1 MYKYQEETIDN
12 IDDAIEK
19 IEKMTEEHYRIH
31 IGFRHTHD
39 FEDENIPIF
48 VEINGQH
55 RFTQQTR
62 NDECFDHYSNCPIY
76 SLNRIQ
82 INKEIFLDLN
92 KLLDKIIKDNKQ
104 REKFYSKL
112 NEELKSFN
120 KALMV
125 I

>member
-55 RFTQQTR
+55 RFTQQEMMNVLT
-62 NDECFDHYSNCPIY
+62 I
-76 SLNRIQ
+76 IQ
-82 INKEIFLDLN
+82 IAQFIALIEYKST
-92 KLLDKIIKDNKQ
+92 K
-104 REKFYSKL
+104 
-112 NEELKSFN
+112 KSF
-120 KALMV
+120 
-125 I
+125 